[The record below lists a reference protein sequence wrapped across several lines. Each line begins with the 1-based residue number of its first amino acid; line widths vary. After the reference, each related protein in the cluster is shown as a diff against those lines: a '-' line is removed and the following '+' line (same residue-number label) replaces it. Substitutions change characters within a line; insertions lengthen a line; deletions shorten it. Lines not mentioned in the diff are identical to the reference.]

1 MKEFKKRIKEKI
13 KLYSNDEYLKGYIE
27 NEFLSEDG
35 SANIMLKLRDKDDLF
50 DLRTVGNQLDVN
62 ERVYD
67 YIEEKSSMLNNDI
80 LLNFHIIDSKLNKEE
95 KERVIDIIKEHYAI
109 ELYKIQKEY
118 KRNKIKILRL
128 LIMGILFFLIYLFI
142 AYNTKSEL
150 FIEVFGF
157 MFSFTLWEAFE
168 YLIYD
173 LSDIKRE
180 RESITQK
187 LLMNIDF
194 E

>member
-1 MKEFKKRIKEKI
+1 MNCYFFIYFKIYGILIIGDSMKEFKKRIKEKI
-13 KLYSNDEYLKGYIE
+13 KLYSNDEYLDGYIK

-95 KERVIDIIKEHYAI
+95 KEKVTDIIKEHYAI
-109 ELYKIQKEY
+109 ELYKIQKKY
-118 KRNKIKILRL
+118 KRSRIKILRL
-128 LIMGILFFLIYLFI
+128 LIMGILFFFIYSFI
-142 AYNTKSEL
+142 AYNTEFL
-150 FIEVFGF
+150 LHYG
-157 MFSFTLWEAFE
+157 
-168 YLIYD
+168 
-173 LSDIKRE
+173 
-180 RESITQK
+180 K
-187 LLMNIDF
+187 LLNI
-194 E
+194 

>member
-1 MKEFKKRIKEKI
+1 MKEFKKKIKEKI
-13 KLYSNDEYLKGYIE
+13 KLYSNDEYLDSYIK

-95 KERVIDIIKEHYAI
+95 KEKVTDIIKEHYAI

-118 KRNKIKILRL
+118 KRSRIKILRL
-128 LIMGILFFLIYLFI
+128 LIMGILFFFIYSFI
-142 AYNTKSEL
+142 AYNTESKL

-173 LSDIKRE
+173 MVDIKRE